1 MESTRPTTA
10 GEARGTAGRAGAADG
25 AAGWQLG
32 GGQRVAD
39 PAGRADPGQ
48 GGGNSV
54 QGEWGTVCLTFTVI
68 YMVQDVAE
76 ILSSRVAGAGLGH
89 VSLVGAGLEEMV
101 ARELEGGA
109 EQERA

>member
-1 MESTRPTTA
+1 MA
-10 GEARGTAGRAGAADG
+10 
-25 AAGWQLG
+25 
-32 GGQRVAD
+32 
-39 PAGRADPGQ
+39 
-48 GGGNSV
+48 
-54 QGEWGTVCLTFTVI
+54 
-68 YMVQDVAE
+68 QDVAE